1 MKTCFNLTFRFQIVL
16 TSQWWC
22 PEHVCIAVTQM
33 VLQRMIESCDSIHIE
48 SDSYFFFHDDG
59 AISSELIIT
68 VTDCNLPK
76 QMVFASRKELNYQQT

>member
-48 SDSYFFFHDDG
+48 SDSYFFSMMMVLFHL
-59 AISSELIIT
+59 SSLS
-68 VTDCNLPK
+68 
-76 QMVFASRKELNYQQT
+76 Q